1 VQKRL
6 SLEFFSSD
14 DPALPFPECG
24 ETMSRQGSSI
34 EEQQKINFGL
44 VKFYSKLFCLAAI
57 VASIVGSIVLLVPDE
72 NDYSQASVLKHER
85 LAQLP
90 SPKIVLVGGSNLA
103 FGVDSQQIEQALD
116 CQVVNM
122 GMNGWLGIRFML
134 EEVRGTLKAGDTVV
148 LSFEWDNFFKPVEG
162 HGPSFLGIIKT
173 NPGALSFLTIEQLKS
188 LLVAFS
194 EVAQEKTER
203 LIKQALTSV
212 GIRKQEPSAREQR
225 GAFLNTI
232 EALEGFS
239 PHGDLVS
246 HLSVETPLPF
256 PLGQDL
262 IQKGTP
268 VEKKAIEMM
277 VEFAKEMTSR
287 KIHVLVSYPP
297 IPPDVFQRHSES
309 FNDIHRVL
317 SLQVELSI
325 PRPPTELVFDR
336 ENFFDTIYH
345 LNRYG
350 RPLRT
355 KKMIEDLSINSSC
368 SSLLPRQEIGRP

>member
-1 VQKRL
+1 
-6 SLEFFSSD
+6 
-14 DPALPFPECG
+14 
-24 ETMSRQGSSI
+24 MSRQGSSI
-34 EEQQKINFGL
+34 DEQQKTDSGIL
-44 VKFYSKLFCLAAI
+44 KFYIRLFCLGTI
-57 VASIVGSIVLLVPDE
+57 VAAVVGGIVLLVPDE
-72 NDYSQASVLKHER
+72 NDYSRASILKHER

-103 FGVDSQQIEQALD
+103 FGVDSQKIEQELD

-134 EEVRGTLKAGDTVV
+134 EEVRGTLKSGDTVV

-173 NPGALSFLTIEQLKS
+173 NPAALSFLTFEQYKF
-188 LLVAFS
+188 LLQAFS
-194 EVAQEKTER
+194 EVAKEKMGR
-203 LIKQALTSV
+203 LIKQELIRA
-212 GIRKQEPSAREQR
+212 GIRKQESTARELR
-225 GAFLNTI
+225 GAFLNAI

-239 PHGDLVS
+239 PHGDLIS

-277 VEFAKEMTSR
+277 VEFAKEMSSR
-287 KIHVLVSYPP
+287 KIDVLVSYPP
-297 IPPDVFQRHSES
+297 IPPDVFERHSDS
-309 FNDIHRVL
+309 LNDIHRLL
-317 SLQVELSI
+317 SKHKELSI
-325 PRPPTELVFDR
+325 PRDPVEFVFDR
-336 ENFFDTIYH
+336 VNFFDTIYH

-350 RPLRT
+350 RPVRT
-355 KKMIEDLSINSSC
+355 HKVIEDLSMNSSC
-368 SSLLPRQEIGRP
+368 AHSLPRQAIGRS